1 MRAGCMMDY
10 EKEIETLKEKIAF
23 YERVLYETSTPII
36 PSIIADT
43 ILIPITGYMDQ
54 KRFDSIRSRVL
65 KYVGEHREMNCAV
78 FDLTGVE
85 TKDVAELDFH
95 DLTTEINLL
104 NTSLKLMG
112 IRPIFVG
119 FNTRLIREIVNAGIH
134 VDIETYVN
142 FKTAM
147 TSVLNENEKL
157 LR

>member
-65 KYVGEHREMNCAV
+65 K
-78 FDLTGVE
+78 
-85 TKDVAELDFH
+85 
-95 DLTTEINLL
+95 
-104 NTSLKLMG
+104 
-112 IRPIFVG
+112 
-119 FNTRLIREIVNAGIH
+119 
-134 VDIETYVN
+134 
-142 FKTAM
+142 
-147 TSVLNENEKL
+147 
-157 LR
+157 